1 MGQKIPLVHLPFGTL
16 THPGVTTSAGSGA
29 VGKSTVEMMNP
40 NTLIDAGWDFNLTGG
55 TWKMIAGQ
63 TYPHLAWEDLPN
75 MLPFDLNATAPL
87 QVSENQPSGVVV
99 GQLTAKDL
107 DVPSSL
113 TFSLV
118 EGVSDNDFFS
128 TDANGTLRTGKRLNY
143 ESNATLRIRAKV
155 SDQHNASIAQTFII
169 SVLNVVEDFDKDG
182 IEDHYDPDDDNDGF
196 SDAEG
201 ACLRVRPTG
210 FKIGSQ

>member
-1 MGQKIPLVHLPFGTL
+1 MCIRDR
-16 THPGVTTSAGSGA
+16 
-29 VGKSTVEMMNP
+29 GKSTVEMMNP
-40 NTLIDAGWDFNLTGG
+40 NTFIDAGWDFNLTGG

-75 MLPFDLNATAPL
+75 TLPFDLNATAPL
-87 QVSENQPSGVVV
+87 QVSENQPSGAVV

-107 DVPSSL
+107 DVPSLL

-128 TDANGTLRTGKRLNY
+128 LDANGTLRTGKRLDY
-143 ESNATLRIRAKV
+143 ESNATLRIRVKV

-169 SVLNVVEDFDKDG
+169 SVLNIVEDFDQDLSL
-182 IEDHYDPDDDNDGF
+182 IH
-196 SDAEG
+196 
-201 ACLRVRPTG
+201 
-210 FKIGSQ
+210 I